1 MITTNTFKL
10 VTLEQL
16 KENREYLNMGGVR
29 PCGWNL

>member
-16 KENREYLNMGGVR
+16 KENREYLNMGGLSR
-29 PCGWNL
+29 PS